1 MRVLRFV
8 ALIVILAL
16 AYFAQ
21 YIFDYLSLADF
32 FPDWLLRQVPA
43 LAQYTRWLA
52 NDLLLLAF
60 GLALGAALAFGL
72 LVPPWRGLQTAPA
85 SPQISVAA
93 GRRALP
99 LLAAGLAGGL
109 GILLWLL
116 LAGSEPLWLA
126 LLWLLSVVLYCIGAL
141 QLDHRRTAP
150 TGTTGPNGGFISV
163 VIVLLLVL
171 GLFGWSFAA
180 LPAQLDP
187 ALAEFSI
194 EALSLTDS
202 GYLFTPSA
210 QGLPR
215 FAYLTS
221 AAAMQIGQNIL
232 REMRL
237 PGLIAG
243 LLTVLATW
251 LLGRELFI
259 RMPVT
264 GPHGEMIEDGGGWI
278 ATLAAALLAFML
290 ATMHFARLP
299 FYMEPVAWGVVGL
312 WLLQRSLRRAGWM
325 GMALAGLAMG
335 MATAVAPTGLV
346 FPVVGGLWWVAVA
359 IFNPGWMPAG
369 NRLRRFGI
377 WCGGLFLFLGP
388 LVGSWL
394 YAPTRLAA
402 YLRAPALMDA
412 ILFSPD
418 SVLYG
423 LNLRRTLLAF
433 FYTTD
438 ISTVFGY
445 PDHLLH
451 SLLAPLFVLAIGAL
465 LLNIDSWAGWT
476 VLMWLVPGALIVTA
490 LSPRAPFAPVMLPI
504 LPAAALAVA
513 FALDRLRVAILESA
527 GAWLEQATLV
537 IVTGLLLWVAV
548 DSWLDYYHFA
558 ATGADTTSAVAR
570 AAHAS
575 EDATL
580 LALVNGG
587 VGAPLDWREA
597 RLLLAQSDLP
607 GSQPRTTITAPEW
620 PTALPAGARLLLQ
633 PVDRTL
639 ADEAML
645 RYPGGELTITRDL
658 AGNPTVLL
666 YDLP

>member
-1 MRVLRFV
+1 
-8 ALIVILAL
+8 
-16 AYFAQ
+16 
-21 YIFDYLSLADF
+21 
-32 FPDWLLRQVPA
+32 
-43 LAQYTRWLA
+43 
-52 NDLLLLAF
+52 
-60 GLALGAALAFGL
+60 
-72 LVPPWRGLQTAPA
+72 
-85 SPQISVAA
+85 
-93 GRRALP
+93 
-99 LLAAGLAGGL
+99 
-109 GILLWLL
+109 
-116 LAGSEPLWLA
+116 
-126 LLWLLSVVLYCIGAL
+126 
-141 QLDHRRTAP
+141 
-150 TGTTGPNGGFISV
+150 
-163 VIVLLLVL
+163 
-171 GLFGWSFAA
+171 
-180 LPAQLDP
+180 
-187 ALAEFSI
+187 
-194 EALSLTDS
+194 
-202 GYLFTPSA
+202 
-210 QGLPR
+210 
-215 FAYLTS
+215 
-221 AAAMQIGQNIL
+221 
-232 REMRL
+232 
-237 PGLIAG
+237 
-243 LLTVLATW
+243 
-251 LLGRELFI
+251 
-259 RMPVT
+259 
-264 GPHGEMIEDGGGWI
+264 
-278 ATLAAALLAFML
+278 ML

-299 FYMEPVAWGVVGL
+299 FYMEPVAWGVIGL

-346 FPVVGGLWWVAVA
+346 FPVVGGLWWMAVA

-388 LVGSWL
+388 LIGSWL

-476 VLMWLVPGALIVTA
+476 VLMWLVAGALIVTA

-558 ATGADTTSAVAR
+558 ATGADTTSAVSACR
-570 AAHAS
+570 
-575 EDATL
+575 
-580 LALVNGG
+580 
-587 VGAPLDWREA
+587 PCK
-597 RLLLAQSDLP
+597 
-607 GSQPRTTITAPEW
+607 
-620 PTALPAGARLLLQ
+620 
-633 PVDRTL
+633 
-639 ADEAML
+639 
-645 RYPGGELTITRDL
+645 
-658 AGNPTVLL
+658 
-666 YDLP
+666 